1 MNGAKGYRTIN
12 VELVKFS
19 FNSARAL
26 FTHKNFTTRRLNE
39 STALSV
45 EVTGEITEVKLPCL
59 SIRFVEDV
67 LLIATK
73 SCCST
78 DVR

>member
-1 MNGAKGYRTIN
+1 MNGVKVNRTIN
-12 VELVKFS
+12 VELVQFS

-26 FTHKNFTTRRLNE
+26 FTYKNFTTRRLNE
-39 STALSV
+39 SATLSV
-45 EVTGEITEVKLPCL
+45 EVTGEITEVKLPSL
-59 SIRFVEDV
+59 AIRFVEDV

-78 DVR
+78 DV